1 LKSESSS
8 ATAES
13 QERKVI
19 QYVTI
24 AEYEVKE
31 ELGNIVFELGC
42 SDTSALATYLDRLQK
57 MYSLEFIGWTP
68 HGYVF
73 KEKEK
78 K

>member
-1 LKSESSS
+1 M
-8 ATAES
+8 
-13 QERKVI
+13 I

-42 SDTSALATYLDRLQK
+42 SDTSALATFLGKQQERHN
-57 MYSLEFIGWTP
+57 LEFIGWTP

-73 KEKEK
+73 KEKK
-78 K
+78 KK